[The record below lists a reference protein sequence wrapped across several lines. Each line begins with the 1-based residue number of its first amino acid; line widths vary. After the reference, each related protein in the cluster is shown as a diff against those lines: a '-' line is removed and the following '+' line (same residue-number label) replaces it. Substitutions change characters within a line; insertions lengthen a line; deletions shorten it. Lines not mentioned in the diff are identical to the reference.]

1 MESMTLQ
8 ELNAS
13 FTNWLNE
20 YHHRVHTGIK
30 EKPVERYNK
39 SVNRVEVKRLSRSEL
54 DEIFLVR
61 HERIVNND
69 ATISFKGRIY
79 EVPAA
84 YIRQRIEIRH
94 PVDDAE
100 DLFLYDNDARIGK
113 LKLVDTRE
121 NARIFKPNRA
131 ESVLS
136 FADGRVE
143 K

>member
-1 MESMTLQ
+1 MTLQ

>member
-1 MESMTLQ
+1 M
-8 ELNAS
+8 
-13 FTNWLNE
+13 
-20 YHHRVHTGIK
+20 
-30 EKPVERYNK
+30 
-39 SVNRVEVKRLSRSEL
+39 NRVEIKRLSRSEL
-54 DEIFLVR
+54 DEIFLLR

-69 ATISFKGRIY
+69 ATISFKGSIY

-94 PVDDAE
+94 PVDDTGE
-100 DLFLYDNDARIGK
+100 LFLYDNDARVGR

-121 NARIFKPNRA
+121 NARLFKPNPS